1 MQIDIDTSP
10 LVSVITPLYNAE
22 RFISETI
29 KSVQNQTYTN
39 WEMIIVNDQSS
50 DKGVELVKVF
60 QKDDERIILL
70 ENDKNEGA
78 AVSRN
83 KAIESAK
90 GRFIAFL
97 DSDDL
102 WLPEKLD
109 TQVKFM
115 LEKDVAFSF
124 AAYEKVDMDGNKFGQ
139 IDVPEKVDYYSLL
152 KTCSVGCL
160 TAVYDSEK
168 LGKVYMP
175 NIRKRQDYGLWLR
188 ILKIIPNGFGIN
200 TTLAKYRV
208 RKDSISGNKFSAA
221 KYQWNVYRNVEQLGL
236 LKSVYYFT
244 YYTIYGFVK
253 TYFK

>member
-83 KAIESAK
+83 KAIEAAK

-124 AAYEKVDMDGNKFGQ
+124 ATYEKVDMDGNKFGQ

-188 ILKIIPNGFGIN
+188 ILKMIPHGFGIN
-200 TTLAKYRV
+200 IPLAKYRV